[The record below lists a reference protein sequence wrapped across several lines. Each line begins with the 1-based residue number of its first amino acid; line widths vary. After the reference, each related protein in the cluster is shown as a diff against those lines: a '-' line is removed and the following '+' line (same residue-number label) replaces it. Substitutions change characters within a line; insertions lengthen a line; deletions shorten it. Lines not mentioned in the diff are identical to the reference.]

1 MASLPEKMVELL
13 SSSQFKDT
21 VDALKKENDSYKK
34 EKKPLFDIDFF
45 KIKIKNTIA
54 SHSSFAKL
62 TPLDKKKY
70 KAFTEIYYEPFLNSL
85 KKIVIDKAG
94 KKMMKSFSS
103 IAKKIKVPFKTKNGL
118 LMKLLAVAGI
128 LFLILDKETISIAI
142 EKLKE
147 SYKKGSNFLFET
159 FKNKFNEKYGNQEQD
174 VESFIKTT
182 NEDIN
187 YLFDYYFST
196 KPETYIKKESI
207 VKILNEHLISSNIPN
222 IIGSIRGKENNLKVV
237 RELYNNFY
245 RDENADSFIFKFHD
259 KKDKNLYVLEKNLDT
274 EVRKL
279 NEYALSYAKNMLT
292 TGEELTYSNIRNIII
307 SETDKKELSKIYKT
321 VHDGYYKLDTSG
333 IFYEFKTDT
342 VENVSDLWTN
352 SNKFLDVQKKV
363 DGIVEHLEG
372 LQHDENAKNLLK
384 SIKQILPLPIEGTTV
399 ETQVKYHA
407 VLGKLLNG
415 FDITQFERD
424 VSDQDYTLKNE
435 INERSAF
442 FKEFLHQNKNWF
454 SEIKNLFVYEK
465 LKNFFDNIESY
476 VYETFYKNFER
487 AMNFF
492 VDVITSKFYN
502 SSYAKFE
509 LSKADTKINLADQNI
524 SSDSNISKEGFEKY
538 ESIDV
543 KSIKDKQR
551 NYYKIKKIIDNVKNI
566 NDEKNKKILET
577 DEKINDTIKEII
589 LLNFCNLSSKNK
601 SSKNSNSQPSEKEKE
616 KEKTEKIITTIF
628 SPSSN
633 VSKIYDGF
641 KDERIDLYVDTMR
654 TVST

>member
-13 SSSQFKDT
+13 SSSQFEDT
-21 VDALKKENDSYKK
+21 IDALKKENAAYKK
-34 EKKPLFDIDFF
+34 EKKPLFDTDLF
-45 KIKIKNTIA
+45 KIKIKNTVA

-62 TPLDKKKY
+62 TPLDKRKY

-85 KKIVIDKAG
+85 KKIVIAKAG
-94 KKMMKSFSS
+94 KKMMKTFSS
-103 IAKKIKVPFKTKNGL
+103 ITEKIKAPFKAKNGL
-118 LMKLLAVAGI
+118 LTKLLLVAGI
-128 LFLILDKETISIAI
+128 LFLILDKETISNAI

-147 SYKKGSNFLFET
+147 KYKEGSTFLFET
-159 FKNKFNEKYGNQEQD
+159 FKNKFNEKYGNQEQN
-174 VESFIKTT
+174 VESFIKIT

-207 VKILNEHLISSNIPN
+207 VKILNEHFISSNIPN
-222 IIGSIRGKENNLKVV
+222 IIGSIRGKESNLKIV

-259 KKDKNLYVLEKNLDT
+259 KKDKDLYVLEKDLDT
-274 EVRKL
+274 ETRKL
-279 NEYALSYAKNMLT
+279 NEYALSYAKNTLT
-292 TGEELTYSNIRNIII
+292 TGEELTNRNIRNIII
-307 SETDKKELSKIYKT
+307 SEKDRKELSKIYKT
-321 VHDGYYKLDTSG
+321 VDGGYYKLDTSG
-333 IFYEFKTDT
+333 IFHEFKTDT
-342 VENVSDLWTN
+342 VENVSDLWTD

-363 DGIVEHLEG
+363 DGIVAHLEG
-372 LQHDENAKNLLK
+372 LQHDENAKRLLGD
-384 SIKQILPLPIEGTTV
+384 IKQILPSPIEGTTV

-407 VLGKLLNG
+407 VLEKLLTG
-415 FDITQFERD
+415 FDVKSFETD
-424 VSDQDYTLKNE
+424 ISEQDYTSKNE
-435 INERSAF
+435 INKRSEF
-442 FKEFLHQNKNWF
+442 FKEFLHQNRNWF

-476 VYETFYKNFER
+476 VYETFYKKFER
-487 AMNFF
+487 TMNFF

-509 LSKADTKINLADQNI
+509 LSKASTKINLAERNL
-524 SSDSNISKEGFEKY
+524 SSDSTISKEGLEKY
-538 ESIDV
+538 ENTDV

-551 NYYKIKKIIDNVKNI
+551 NYHKVKKIIDNVKKI

-577 DEKINDTIKEII
+577 DEKINDTIKEIT
-589 LLNFCNLSSKNK
+589 LLNFCNLSSKNDK

-616 KEKTEKIITTIF
+616 KTKEIITAIF
-628 SPSSN
+628 SSSSN
-633 VSKIYDGF
+633 VSKVYNSF
-641 KDERIDLYVDTMR
+641 KDERISLYVDTTR